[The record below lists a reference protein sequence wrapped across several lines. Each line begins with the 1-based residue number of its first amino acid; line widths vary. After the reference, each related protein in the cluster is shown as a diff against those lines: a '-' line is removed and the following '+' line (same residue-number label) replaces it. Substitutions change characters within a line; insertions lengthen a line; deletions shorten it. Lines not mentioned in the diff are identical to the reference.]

1 MRRTVDGDTNEIAK
15 LLELATGQ
23 TEGSEIPEDKVV
35 ISSRGLELVATRNK
49 LSTEG
54 PGVSNDLLG
63 IGLPCWLA
71 SLEESGSDT
80 SNGLC
85 R

>member
-1 MRRTVDGDTNEIAK
+1 M
-15 LLELATGQ
+15 
-23 TEGSEIPEDKVV
+23 V
-35 ISSRGLELVATRNK
+35 ISSRGLELVATRDK

-80 SNGLC
+80 SNGL
-85 R
+85 RR